1 MSSITALLKETSPGL
16 FFILLSLMTVG
27 SLFLSLISTCRHF
40 YEFSRRSSWRGRIS
54 SFLLAMWI
62 YRFPTSSVEFSNTNK
77 LCYEAGTGFR
87 QNFLLYHLRLVTCS
101 LKLTQRCRCCLK
113 MNVSFLSIWKM
124 FVSLKQLEE
133 LDVTN
138 VFFFFK
144 VTVQSFW
151 GVVTLGTDGFSPVGS
166 TFLNINWHKRTTF
179 F

>member
-1 MSSITALLKETSPGL
+1 MDTYQAMQKMSSITALLKETSPGL

-40 YEFSRRSSWRGRIS
+40 YEFSCRSSWRGRIS

-138 VFFFFK
+138 YFFFQK
-144 VTVQSFW
+144 WQ
-151 GVVTLGTDGFSPVGS
+151 FSLSEVW
-166 TFLNINWHKRTTF
+166 WH
-179 F
+179 